1 MRSTGHHLARAWRAM
16 LATTVFAVSL
26 PALASDIVKIV
37 VPFSAGG
44 PTDQIARIIAPG
56 LSEALGKTVVV
67 ENKGGAGGTVGT
79 AYAAKAEPDGDTILL
94 TTSALVLSA
103 GTKPSLPYD
112 PRNDLEPVYLLGEV
126 QTMLAVRATLGVD
139 TLQELIDKAKGPKQ
153 LNYGS
158 TGVGG
163 TMHVG
168 AELFART
175 AHVPLVHVP
184 YRGAAPALV
193 DLMAGNVDLVNADVP
208 VLKPYIL
215 DGRIKGLVIFDTKRS
230 ALLPDIPTAQ
240 EAGMPELQMSN
251 WYGVLVPKGFPAEQR
266 AALEQGLAHTVKL
279 PDVAAKLADAGFS
292 NPQGTAAFKARL
304 DADFERWIPWLKAAG
319 IRTE

>member
-1 MRSTGHHLARAWRAM
+1 MLLIGNAFSRALRVMVMVASS
-16 LATTVFAVSL
+16 AVAVS
-26 PALASDIVKIV
+26 AWATDIVKMV

-44 PTDQIARIIAPG
+44 PSDQIARIVAPG
-56 LSEALGKTVVV
+56 LSDALGKTVVV
-67 ENKGGAGGTVGT
+67 ENRGGAGGTVG
-79 AYAAKAEPDGDTILL
+79 AGYVAHAKPDGGTILL
-94 TTSALVLSA
+94 TTSSLVLSA
-103 GTKPSLPYD
+103 GTTSTLPYD

-126 QTMLAVRATLGVD
+126 QTMLAVRPDLGVN
-139 TLQELIDKAKGPKQ
+139 TLQELVDKAKGPKQ

-193 DLMAGNVDLVNADVP
+193 ALMAGNVDLVNADVP
-208 VLKPYIL
+208 VLKPYIQ

-230 ALLPDIPTAQ
+230 ALLPDIPTAN
-240 EAGMPELQMSN
+240 EVGMPELQMSN
-251 WYGVLVPKGFPAEQR
+251 WYGVLVPKGFPEDQR
-266 AALEQGLAHTVKL
+266 DALERGLADTLKR
-279 PDVAAKLADAGFS
+279 PDVAKKLAEAGFT
-292 NPQGTAAFKARL
+292 NPQGTAEFKARL
-304 DADFERWIPWLKAAG
+304 NADFDRWVPWLKAAG
-319 IRTE
+319 IRRE